1 MSEAITPPY
10 AHDRNSADET
20 NPGDQKETRWEE
32 VASTSGITAA
42 QILAG
47 RLQSEGIPARAWQ
60 ESAGQ
65 ATGLVVGI
73 LGTGHVIVPEAYA
86 ERAREILA
94 DVDSYIDEDDEDSLK

>member
-20 NPGDQKETRWEE
+20 TPGDQKETRWEE
-32 VASTSGITAA
+32 VATTPGLTTA

-47 RLQSEGIPARAWQ
+47 RLQAEGIPARAWQ
-60 ESAGQ
+60 ESVGQ
-65 ATGLVVGI
+65 AAGLVVGI
-73 LGTGHVIVPEAYA
+73 LGTGHVVVPEPLA

-94 DVDSYIDEDDEDSLK
+94 DVDSYIDEDDEESSR

>member
-10 AHDRNSADET
+10 AHDGKRADET
-20 NPGDQKETRWEE
+20 TPGDQQETRWEE
-32 VASTSGITAA
+32 VAATSGIMAA

-47 RLQSEGIPARAWQ
+47 RLQAEGIPARAWQ

-73 LGTGHVIVPEAYA
+73 LGTGHVIVPGAYA
-86 ERAREILA
+86 QQAREILA
-94 DVDSYIDEDDEDSLK
+94 DVDNYVDEDDEDSLK